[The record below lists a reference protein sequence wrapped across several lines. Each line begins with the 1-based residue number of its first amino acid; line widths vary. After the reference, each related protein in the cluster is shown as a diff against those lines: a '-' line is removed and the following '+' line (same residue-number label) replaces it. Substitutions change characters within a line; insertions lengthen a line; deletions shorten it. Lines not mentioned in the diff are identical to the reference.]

1 QVVECFPTRRSSDL
15 ISLMGMPSARG
26 RSYGLLPARMMPSLD
41 ARMERPAPYCC
52 SDRSTMPRPRTVP
65 RLALLGSGC
74 RCGVSA
80 KAVPREQEDETSPG
94 QRAMHLVYH
103 NRLDTKNAPT
113 VVAGAVSC

>member
-1 QVVECFPTRRSSDL
+1 MTNSVLPSDS
-15 ISLMGMPSARG
+15 ISLMGMPSSRA
-26 RSYGLLPARMMPSLD
+26 RSYVLLPARMMPSLD

-74 RCGVSA
+74 RCGVSG

-94 QRAMHLVYH
+94 QRAMHIVYP
-103 NRLDTKNAPT
+103 NRLDTRVAPA
-113 VVAGAVSC
+113 VVGGAVSC